1 MRLSKVAVLALIVGT
16 AGSMSA
22 SPSPAL
28 AASDCPKLVELAD
41 WGQNSTGDISVA
53 AGESCL
59 FPITMRGTVTSSEI
73 FQKPAHGKL
82 KKLNATT
89 YEYKAK
95 ARYKGSDTFAIKA
108 TGQGP
113 TTSGTSVITVT
124 RDDQIAL
131 SRPLHGRTAL
141 FDKLS
146 YSSDPLRPLTPVF
159 GATRSPFSGVA
170 DGRTSLCSDAVITRK
185 TIAPSRSSMSR
196 ISPTR
201 AGVSCRSDKRIIT
214 APMRITANPVQHK
227 RR

>member
-73 FQKPAHGKL
+73 LQKPAHGKL
-82 KKLNATT
+82 KKLNVTT

-95 ARYKGSDTFAIKA
+95 AKYKGSDTFVIKA

-113 TTSGTSVITVT
+113 TASGTSVITV
-124 RDDQIAL
+124 Q
-131 SRPLHGRTAL
+131 
-141 FDKLS
+141 
-146 YSSDPLRPLTPVF
+146 
-159 GATRSPFSGVA
+159 AT
-170 DGRTSLCSDAVITRK
+170 IK
-185 TIAPSRSSMSR
+185 
-196 ISPTR
+196 
-201 AGVSCRSDKRIIT
+201 
-214 APMRITANPVQHK
+214 
-227 RR
+227 